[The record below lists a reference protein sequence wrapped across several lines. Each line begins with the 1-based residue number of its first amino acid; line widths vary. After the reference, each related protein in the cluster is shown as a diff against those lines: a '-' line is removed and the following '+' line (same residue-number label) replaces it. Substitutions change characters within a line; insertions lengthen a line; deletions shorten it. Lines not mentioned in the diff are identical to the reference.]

1 MFLKSIGYKD
11 INYDIPVCHECH
23 EGHEGHE
30 SHEGLGT
37 WYMSEWHSVLWT
49 PLQCIMSFTVKVQEL
64 FCNIM
69 SSIWHWYK
77 MVKSAF
83 QILEDAILLWRYIIL
98 AKFWEIFGK
107 VLAERIIS
115 INPLF
120 SVKSF
125 LWKAL
130 LTIITCNQK
139 YWWSQWSDNIECII
153 A

>member
-1 MFLKSIGYKD
+1 
-11 INYDIPVCHECH
+11 
-23 EGHEGHE
+23 
-30 SHEGLGT
+30 
-37 WYMSEWHSVLWT
+37 MSERHRFLWT
-49 PLQCIMSFTVKVQEL
+49 PFSLGCTILKSLTVKVQEL

-130 LTIITCNQK
+130 LTILTCNQQ
-139 YWWSQWSDNIECII
+139 YWWSWSWYLAYLSKWGGKGYFTPFYYMTIYISWATMMINYDL
-153 A
+153 

>member
-1 MFLKSIGYKD
+1 
-11 INYDIPVCHECH
+11 
-23 EGHEGHE
+23 
-30 SHEGLGT
+30 
-37 WYMSEWHSVLWT
+37 MSERHRFLWT
-49 PLQCIMSFTVKVQEL
+49 PFFLRCTILKSSTVKVQEL

-130 LTIITCNQK
+130 LTIITCNQQN
-139 YWWSQWSDNIECII
+139 WWLEWSWSWYLAYLSKWMEKDISFFYYNNIYQLATMMINYDL
-153 A
+153 